1 MAEGAGLLS
10 LPFLVRLCQVR
21 RVQMLGVGSRGT
33 GGQVLCV
40 VDFIDFFFFFLLL
53 TLWEELWLTIKP
65 EGS

>member
-33 GGQVLCV
+33 GGRCFVLWTLL
-40 VDFIDFFFFFLLL
+40 IFFFFFLLL